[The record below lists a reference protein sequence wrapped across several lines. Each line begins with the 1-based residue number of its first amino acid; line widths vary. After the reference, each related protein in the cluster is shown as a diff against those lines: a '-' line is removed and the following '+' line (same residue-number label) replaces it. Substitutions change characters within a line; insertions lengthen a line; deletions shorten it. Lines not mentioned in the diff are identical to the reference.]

1 MIAELAAPTTI
12 SIFCFSFDSSW
23 TASAT
28 EEVVSS
34 VIMST
39 FSVSY
44 QRRAI
49 ADREVGL
56 VLVIGGDHLDLL
68 AEHLAAE
75 ILDRHLRGFNRIL
88 AAVVGID
95 ARTGRSEYRS

>member
-1 MIAELAAPTTI
+1 M
-12 SIFCFSFDSSW
+12 SIFFFSFDSSW

-39 FSVSY
+39 FSASY

-49 ADREVGL
+49 GDGEIGL
-56 VLVIGGDHLDLL
+56 VLVIGGDEFDLL

-75 ILDRHLRGFNRIL
+75 ILDRHLGGFERIL
-88 AAVVGID
+88 AAVIGVD
-95 ARTGRSEYRS
+95 ARTGRSECRS